1 MVRGSGAAS
10 AVTGTTADARQ
21 LTTAERVETGRVRKI
36 LTYKSSN
43 TKSFS
48 GKVRH
53 LLELLQ
59 RDGNANRTAFHIRND
74 SVHHLLHASKFM
86 AYRLVEWQLFVK

>member
-36 LTYKSSN
+36 LTYKPSN
-43 TKSFS
+43 ILNHFQVKYDTYLNYFS
-48 GKVRH
+48 AMGMRIA
-53 LLELLQ
+53 LLFIFGMTLSTIFSML
-59 RDGNANRTAFHIRND
+59 RN
-74 SVHHLLHASKFM
+74 LWLTN
-86 AYRLVEWQLFVK
+86 W